1 MGTQNCMMSGCCGG
15 KTHSPGV
22 RDLNS
27 NHTSGL
33 AALCLAALCPCPSP
47 HPGPSS
53 KHLRSPSLPQGAVRQ
68 MYRVSQDLGTQHAHS
83 VTPELLVTLPASC
96 LHLLTTRSSCE
107 PWSHPEDLSGN
118 SAQPFR
124 GIAASENSLGF
135 LGPP

>member
-83 VTPELLVTLPASC
+83 VTPELLVTLPAA
-96 LHLLTTRSSCE
+96 LHYSGVRGLDPVVRTWGRVAVIAYSERLCRI
-107 PWSHPEDLSGN
+107 HDL
-118 SAQPFR
+118 
-124 GIAASENSLGF
+124 
-135 LGPP
+135 